1 MCNALQSVLFA
12 LRMLVQIQTDVGL
25 DYRAKVIG
33 ALKASLDAG
42 ADASATFTAGVRFDV
57 GSAKRPS
64 DGLHPFQTFSAQAQV
79 RPPSYAIETASAM
92 VRGELLPTVM
102 VGFYNIFRI
111 NASVALRVQADL
123 DYATPDAVL
132 CDVPYCGTDGF
143 PLYVTWQPR
152 LVLAVSDLRVRDLV
166 GLIPLVGGIVEG
178 FIDGD
183 MRLVHDSELINAA
196 LTARNL
202 LLGVCLPIPR
212 LWSMSPFRQ
221 WSVQNRSLLDG
232 DAAAAPF
239 PRLLTVGGSPATLP
253 DHNVMEPAPLV
264 PRLARPSVVATTH
277 LAPHRQLQSSAEGI
291 AIAVTV
297 SPVPQ
302 YTYKLTPGTNQIF
315 SFWVEDSTV
324 PVEFQL
330 YDEPSVCFIFWGG
343 NNLQLRAYAESP
355 SLGRGASDMTGSF
368 VGQAKW
374 TPYDISTWGGW
385 SNTYAAKSAQGFG
398 QRGSYYYVK

>member
-1 MCNALQSVLFA
+1 
-12 LRMLVQIQTDVGL
+12 LRSTTQIQTDVGL
-25 DYRAKVIG
+25 DYRAKIIG
-33 ALKASLDAG
+33 ALKASIDAG
-42 ADASATFTAGVRFDV
+42 ADASARFTAGVRFDV
-57 GSAKRPS
+57 GSAKRPT

-79 RPPSYAIETASAM
+79 RPPSYAIEAASAM
-92 VRGELLPTVM
+92 VRGELLPTLM

-152 LVLAVSDLRVRDLV
+152 LVLAVSDLRVRDVL
-166 GLIPLVGGIVEG
+166 GLIPLVGWVMEK

-183 MRLVHDSELINAA
+183 MRLIHDSELINTA

-212 LWSMSPFRQ
+212 LWSLSSFRQ
-221 WSVQNRSLLDG
+221 WSVQTRSLLDG
-232 DAAAAPF
+232 VAAVAPL
-239 PRLLTVGGSPATLP
+239 PRLLASGGSPAILR
-253 DHNVMEPAPLV
+253 DHKAKELAQLAS
-264 PRLARPSVVATTH
+264 RLARPSEVAATQ
-277 LAPHRQLQSSAEGI
+277 LAPHRQLQSYAEGI
-291 AIAVTV
+291 AIAVAV
-297 SPVPQ
+297 SPAPQ
-302 YTYKLTPGTNQIF
+302 YTYKLTPGTSQVF

-343 NNLQLRAYAESP
+343 NNLQLRAYAENP

-385 SNTYAAKSAQGFG
+385 SNTYAAKASQGFG